1 MILYFRNVDHYSYC
15 ADTKRDML
23 EILKANSQEEIH
35 QIFEQIKTHNEDGI
49 DSKYILSY
57 NIVKY

>member
-1 MILYFRNVDHYSYC
+1 
-15 ADTKRDML
+15 ML

-35 QIFEQIKTHNEDGI
+35 QIFEQIKARDEDGI

-57 NIVKY
+57 NIIKY